1 VYLAGPEVF
10 HPHRA
15 RIFEERRAVCARLGF
30 EALVP
35 LDERATTAASIYRSN
50 LRLLAGADAVV
61 ANLSPFRGLHA
72 DPGTAWEIGHAVA
85 RDTPV
90 FAFSDA
96 PQALVER
103 VAGGAGVDADGMAVE
118 DFGLAENLM
127 IVIGLADQ
135 RVHAS
140 FEAAVEAARRR
151 FSAARETRS

>member
-1 VYLAGPEVF
+1 M
-10 HPHRA
+10 
-15 RIFEERRAVCARLGF
+15 RIFDERRAVCARHGF

-96 PQALVER
+96 PQALVGR
-103 VAGGAGVDADGMAVE
+103 IAGGARVDAAGMAVE

-127 IVIGLADQ
+127 LVLGLADQ
-135 RVHAS
+135 TVHDT
-140 FEAAVEAARRR
+140 FEAAVEAAQRR
-151 FSAARETRS
+151 FSAARERRS